1 MATMFDTESE
11 AQAFATELNAGG
23 DQDVRYQ
30 AERYRDGWAIAR
42 RSKHTYWLWES
53 YPDLVAPK
61 PVEKDD
67 VDTVRRIVNLAL
79 GDGMEILI
87 LMALLRSAE

>member
-1 MATMFDTESE
+1 MSATKQNGIAM
-11 AQAFATELNAGG
+11 GG
-23 DQDVRYQ
+23 R
-30 AERYRDGWAIAR
+30 WR

-53 YPDLVAPK
+53 YPDLIAPK

-87 LMALLRSAE
+87 LMALLNRE

>member
-53 YPDLVAPK
+53 YP
-61 PVEKDD
+61 
-67 VDTVRRIVNLAL
+67 T
-79 GDGMEILI
+79 
-87 LMALLRSAE
+87 